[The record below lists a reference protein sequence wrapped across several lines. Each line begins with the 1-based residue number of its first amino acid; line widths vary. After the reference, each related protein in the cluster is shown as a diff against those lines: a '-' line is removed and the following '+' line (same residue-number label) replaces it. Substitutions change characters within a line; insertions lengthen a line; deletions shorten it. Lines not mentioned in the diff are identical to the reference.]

1 MNPKFKN
8 NKASRSLEAI
18 IAGTDDEKVE
28 SGISEMVADS
38 ENEEPESVEEV
49 EDEDEEPQEITDEDL
64 VEEGSDVDDDEGDDE
79 ETTDAEGKACK
90 ESVGCGDGEDANDDN
105 DDEDEGD
112 DDEEGDDDAGDDEDD
127 DDSETLDDEPIAEE
141 EVEEI
146 TDAEVKAYQESV
158 GCGDGEDC
166 DDDDDDEEP
175 EEQPIED
182 TMDEEKSSEDEDGE
196 DDDEEDEEPVD
207 DEATTEAVAHLVKAG
222 FTCSVDGKGK
232 IAVTACGEE
241 VEGCDCKCDKK
252 KEEEAC
258 VTLRPVAEGEKVDS
272 KEVTAVLHGEDSEN
286 PSYTILIS
294 GTPVAAI
301 YLQDQPNA
309 EALRG
314 YFLKNEYP
322 RKLISA
328 MAQGGVKEVLD
339 TQHAKMF
346 AAVANKSELAKAM
359 KAEAKAEY
367 DKQLSEAIAGVANKF
382 ASAVKLAVAGM
393 NKNFFTEDN
402 NLKAAAYASFT
413 ELGCDKAVAYEKV
426 NKVFAEAEGYFD
438 TVIAKAMELMGKSDE
453 AFNEIAG
460 MVATAGVA
468 NNQTTSFAQK
478 LAEGNNPVIA
488 SVQKEEE
495 VARAS
500 TTAKIKSMRLF
511 R

>member
-38 ENEEPESVEEV
+38 EGEEPESVEDV
-49 EDEDEEPQEITDEDL
+49 DDDDEEEPQEITDEDL
-64 VEEGSDVDDDEGDDE
+64 VEEGSDVDDDDDGEVE
-79 ETTDAEGKACK
+79 EITDAEVKAYQ
-90 ESVGCGDGEDANDDN
+90 ESLACGDGE
-105 DDEDEGD
+105 EED
-112 DDEEGDDDAGDDEDD
+112 DDDDDDDDSQDDSSDDSSDDDDD

-158 GCGDGEDC
+158 GCGEGEDC
-166 DDDDDDEEP
+166 DNDDDDEDP
-175 EEQPIED
+175 EEQSIED
-182 TMDEEKSSEDEDGE
+182 TMDEENSSEGEDGE
-196 DDDEEDEEPVD
+196 DDDEEPVD
-207 DEATTEAVAHLVKAG
+207 DEATTEAVARLVKAG

-241 VEGCDCKCDKK
+241 VDGCDCEDCDKK
-252 KEEEAC
+252 KEEEEAC

-346 AAVANKSELAKAM
+346 AAVASKSELAQAM

-438 TVIAKAMELMGKSDE
+438 TVVAKAMELMGKSDE
-453 AFNEIAG
+453 AFNEISE

-495 VARAS
+495 EVAQAS

>member
-38 ENEEPESVEEV
+38 EDEEPESVEDV
-49 EDEDEEPQEITDEDL
+49 DEDEEPQEITDEDL
-64 VEEGSDVDDDEGDDE
+64 VEEDSDEDDE
-79 ETTDAEGKACK
+79 E
-90 ESVGCGDGEDANDDN
+90 DDDDDD
-105 DDEDEGD
+105 DDEDE
-112 DDEEGDDDAGDDEDD
+112 
-127 DDSETLDDEPIAEE
+127 EPIAEE

-146 TDAEVKAYQESV
+146 TDEEVKAYKESV

-166 DDDDDDEEP
+166 EDCDDDEDP
-175 EEQPIED
+175 EEQSIED
-182 TMDEEKSSEDEDGE
+182 TMDEENSSEDEE
-196 DDDEEDEEPVD
+196 DDEPID
-207 DEATTEAVAHLVKAG
+207 DEATTEAVASLVKAG

-241 VEGCDCKCDKK
+241 VEGCDCEEVEGCDCNKK

-346 AAVANKSELAKAM
+346 AAVANKSELAQAM

-426 NKVFAEAEGYFD
+426 NKVFAEAESYFD
-438 TVIAKAMELMGKSDE
+438 TVVAKAMELMGKSDE
-453 AFNEIAG
+453 AFNEISE

-495 VARAS
+495 VAQAS